1 MIHTQKSYFIFL
13 IVFSIFSMN
22 IDSFA
27 QNKKKSRRQLELE
40 KRRNLNKLAETK
52 KALENTR
59 EKKEVTVGKIKAIKE
74 QISSQEEQ
82 ISLMEQDMELIEM
95 EMLDIIDA
103 QKILARKLDSLK
115 KEYAAMLYDASK
127 VSGKIN
133 QLTFLFSAAS
143 FNDFIMRY
151 KYIQQYTENRK
162 AQAEQITKIVALLK
176 ERQTNLEDKKK
187 DKKRIV
193 SAKMTEAEY
202 LEQLKNRQSEMMSE
216 LSKKEQELRTEI
228 EAARKSVN
236 NLESAIAKV
245 VAREIA
251 RKNRERELNQDKL
264 AKISSKKNT
273 SKTSKTSVDTDPD
286 TKLSNAFAASKR
298 RLPWPVQSGF
308 ISDRFG
314 VKQHPVLSGVMIN
327 NNGIDIQTSTN
338 ATVRAVFGG
347 EVKDISN
354 IPGLGNVVLIQHG
367 EYFTVYANLKQTFL
381 TVGQKVLAKETIG
394 TAGESGGVTEMN
406 FQVWHNSEH
415 LNPENWLVAR

>member
-251 RKNRERELNQDKL
+251 RKNRER
-264 AKISSKKNT
+264 AK
-273 SKTSKTSVDTDPD
+273 
-286 TKLSNAFAASKR
+286 
-298 RLPWPVQSGF
+298 SG
-308 ISDRFG
+308 
-314 VKQHPVLSGVMIN
+314 
-327 NNGIDIQTSTN
+327 
-338 ATVRAVFGG
+338 
-347 EVKDISN
+347 
-354 IPGLGNVVLIQHG
+354 
-367 EYFTVYANLKQTFL
+367 
-381 TVGQKVLAKETIG
+381 
-394 TAGESGGVTEMN
+394 
-406 FQVWHNSEH
+406 
-415 LNPENWLVAR
+415 

>member
-286 TKLSNAFAASKR
+286 TKLSNAFAAAKR

>member
-1 MIHTQKSYFIFL
+1 MWQ
-13 IVFSIFSMN
+13 
-22 IDSFA
+22 
-27 QNKKKSRRQLELE
+27 E
-40 KRRNLNKLAETK
+40 KL
-52 KALENTR
+52 R
-59 EKKEVTVGKIKAIKE
+59 EKI
-74 QISSQEEQ
+74 
-82 ISLMEQDMELIEM
+82 
-95 EMLDIIDA
+95 
-103 QKILARKLDSLK
+103 
-115 KEYAAMLYDASK
+115 
-127 VSGKIN
+127 
-133 QLTFLFSAAS
+133 
-143 FNDFIMRY
+143 
-151 KYIQQYTENRK
+151 
-162 AQAEQITKIVALLK
+162 
-176 ERQTNLEDKKK
+176 
-187 DKKRIV
+187 
-193 SAKMTEAEY
+193 
-202 LEQLKNRQSEMMSE
+202 
-216 LSKKEQELRTEI
+216 
-228 EAARKSVN
+228 
-236 NLESAIAKV
+236 
-245 VAREIA
+245 
-251 RKNRERELNQDKL
+251 ERELNQDKL

-286 TKLSNAFAASKR
+286 TKLSNAFAAAKR

>member
-1 MIHTQKSYFIFL
+1 MIYRKKSYFIVL
-13 IVFSIFSMN
+13 LVLSILSIN
-22 IDSFA
+22 TDSFA
-27 QNKKKSRRQLELE
+27 QSKKKSRRQLELE
-40 KRRNLNKLAETK
+40 KKRNLSKLAETK

-74 QISSQEEQ
+74 QITTQEEQ

-103 QKILARKLDSLK
+103 QKMLARKLDSLK

-162 AQAEQITKIVALLK
+162 AQAEQITKIVALLR
-176 ERQTNLEDKKK
+176 ERQSNLEDKKK

-193 SAKMTEAEY
+193 SAKMTEAEF
-202 LEQLKNRQSEMMSE
+202 LEQLKNRQSEMVSE

-251 RKNRERELNQDKL
+251 RKNREKELNQDKIAKL
-264 AKISSKKNT
+264 STPKSKAKVSKNNPTTDPEAKIS
-273 SKTSKTSVDTDPD
+273 
-286 TKLSNAFAASKR
+286 LAFAAAKK

-314 VKQHPVLSGVMIN
+314 VKEHPVLNGVMIN
-327 NNGIDIQTSTN
+327 NNGVDIQTSSN

-367 EYFTVYANLKQTFL
+367 EYFTVYANLKQTFA

-394 TAGESGGVTEMN
+394 TAGESGGATEMN